1 MWYSHSRSEHEK
13 AREKSMSLRIFTF
26 LLCTF
31 AFGTGSGCSGWF
43 TRSEP
48 LPEVKAEQ
56 LIELLRERE
65 VAVQTMKGLF
75 RAQIQGPG
83 IPIAQR
89 VEGAVYYRRSDALR
103 LQGFNRLGGELFEFI
118 LGAEVY
124 MLRLPAGRIL
134 TGRPAELERNGSI
147 ARPFKLSVLA
157 MSGVVGIS
165 RVTKDERTVLSV
177 DGDRYRLDVFAGPH
191 DPPDR
196 SSPFR
201 RLWFDRRS
209 LQVVQEERLTS
220 AGDVEATA
228 LFDDYRPV
236 GSAVDGSISVATT
249 SEDTHLLK
257 PFRITVQDG
266 QGRGFIF
273 LTFHEIVPN
282 APIKPEELR
291 LTGWSERRSG
301 VVPMSTH
308 DRLDGALV
316 E

>member
-1 MWYSHSRSEHEK
+1 M
-13 AREKSMSLRIFTF
+13 REKTIQRRLCAF
-26 LLCTF
+26 LLCTVV
-31 AFGTGSGCSGWF
+31 FGMVAGCSGRF
-43 TRSEP
+43 TRSEA
-48 LPEVKAEQ
+48 LPEVTSEQ
-56 LIELLRERE
+56 LTELLRERE
-65 VAVQTMKGLF
+65 ATVQTLKGLF

-89 VEGAVYYRRSDALR
+89 VEGAVYYRRQDALR
-103 LQGFNRLGGELFEFI
+103 LQGFNRLGAELFEFV

-134 TGRPAELERNGSI
+134 TGSPAELERNGSI

-165 RVTKDERTVLSV
+165 GVTKEQRTVLSV

-209 LQVVQEERLTS
+209 LQVVQEERLTA

-236 GSAVDGSISVATT
+236 GSVGDGSISVATT
-249 SEDTHLLK
+249 SVVTNLVK

-282 APIKPEELR
+282 AAIKPEELR
-291 LTGWSERRSG
+291 LTGWKN
-301 VVPMSTH
+301 STA
-308 DRLDGALV
+308 GGFP
-316 E
+316 

>member
-1 MWYSHSRSEHEK
+1 MDR
-13 AREKSMSLRIFTF
+13 RIFAF
-26 LLCTF
+26 LLCTV
-31 AFGTGSGCSGWF
+31 AFGAASGCAGWV

-48 LPEVKAEQ
+48 LPEVTAEQ
-56 LIELLRERE
+56 LAVLLRERE
-65 VAVQTMKGLF
+65 AAVQTMKGLF

-89 VEGAVYYRRSDALR
+89 VEGAVFYRRPDALR
-103 LQGFNRLGGELFEFI
+103 LQGFNRLGGELFEFV
-118 LGAEVY
+118 LGAEIY
-124 MLRLPAGRIL
+124 MLRLPAGRVL
-134 TGRPAELERNGSI
+134 TGRPAELERIGSI

-165 RVTKDERTVLSV
+165 GVTKDERTVLSV
-177 DGDRYRLDVFAGPH
+177 DGDRYRLDVFAGPP

-209 LQVVQEERLTS
+209 LQVVQEERLTA

-236 GSAVDGSISVATT
+236 GSGGDSSISVVTRAT
-249 SEDTHLLK
+249 SLVK

-291 LTGWSERRSG
+291 LTGWGEQHSG
-301 VVPMSTH
+301 MVPMIAH
-308 DRLDGALV
+308 DRLGGGFVD
-316 E
+316 